1 MPDKD
6 WVVSNAILKQNSNS
20 TPKNQ
25 INNTNTNKAGGDSTW
40 WCKSCGENK
49 THPTNLCNKPKID
62 HYDSRDAEKEKANSK
77 FPWAQNN
84 NGKNAKSLRT
94 AFAKAHPE
102 LDSSKS
108 YLERQTLNP
117 EKKRGNPSP
126 STQTPNPKKR
136 TFNVLNGNP
145 QLLALNTKHTKPNV
159 LLDSCSS
166 FHVSSKLDV
175 LNDVCEVT
183 KRVTTFIA
191 DGKEIEMTHKGSLT
205 LVFEKDG
212 EETTFNE
219 VYFSP
224 LLDLSNSVILSVGYL
239 DDRLVFTFQ
248 KGTVTARLPRGQ
260 ILMRGQKNQANIY
273 LLDYSTIIIQQQAT
287 PAMPPVLIVNTR
299 STSKKVHLIEPGK
312 ITKLNDDQLNTDP
325 STSENEG

>member
-1 MPDKD
+1 
-6 WVVSNAILKQNSNS
+6 
-20 TPKNQ
+20 
-25 INNTNTNKAGGDSTW
+25 
-40 WCKSCGENK
+40 
-49 THPTNLCNKPKID
+49 
-62 HYDSRDAEKEKANSK
+62 
-77 FPWAQNN
+77 
-84 NGKNAKSLRT
+84 
-94 AFAKAHPE
+94 
-102 LDSSKS
+102 
-108 YLERQTLNP
+108 
-117 EKKRGNPSP
+117 
-126 STQTPNPKKR
+126 
-136 TFNVLNGNP
+136 
-145 QLLALNTKHTKPNV
+145 
-159 LLDSCSS
+159 
-166 FHVSSKLDV
+166 
-175 LNDVCEVT
+175 VCEVT
-183 KRVTTFIA
+183 KRVTTFTA

-312 ITKLNDDQLNTDP
+312 ITELNDDQLNTDP